1 MKFSTL
7 VLPLVFLLIPI
18 ARAQFP
24 GLGRIKDKLDG
35 ANSRTKPV
43 TDRAQRAADTF
54 TAWTPE
60 EEQQIGQAAA
70 EKMVAIFG
78 LLDDPALQ
86 KYVNLVGLSA
96 AQFATRDLPYRFGIL
111 DTDIVGAFALP
122 GGYIFIT
129 RAALAG
135 MTNEAQLAGTL
146 GHEVEHAAAR
156 HLETEIRSRKTSVWA
171 TQEAASRVTAGPGL
185 LRQRADALVNDLFNT
200 SLSRAKED
208 DADEQGTRM
217 AAAAGYAGN
226 GLLEFLKILSAASVD
241 PANQRLFGQML
252 STHPSFEERLAHLS
266 AFASTRASGKT
277 LEARFRTALG
287 R

>member
-1 MKFSTL
+1 MKFFAL
-7 VLPLVFLLIPI
+7 VLLFLP
-18 ARAQFP
+18 AVSAQFP
-24 GLGRIKDKLDG
+24 GLGRIKDKIDG
-35 ANSRTKPV
+35 ANSKTKPA

-60 EEQQIGQAAA
+60 EEQQIGEAAA

-78 LLDDPALQ
+78 LLDDPALE
-86 KYVNLVGLSA
+86 KYVNLVGLSV
-96 AQFATRDLPYRFGIL
+96 AQFASRELPYRFGIL

-129 RAALAG
+129 RSALAG

-146 GHEVEHAAAR
+146 GHEVEHAAGR

-171 TQEAASRVTAGPGL
+171 TQEASSRFSTGPAL

-200 SLSRAKED
+200 SLSRSKED
-208 DADEQGTRM
+208 DADEQGTHM

-226 GLLEFLKILSAASVD
+226 GLLQFLRILAAANAD
-241 PANQRLFGQML
+241 PANQRLFGQIL

-266 AFASTRASGKT
+266 SLPSARTSGKT
-277 LEARFRTALG
+277 LEARFRNALG